1 MRIIGCDLHA
11 RQQTV
16 AMLDTACQPGIRLR
30 VLPSKREIRSCFQIN
45 VARRESLVRSG
56 EVEFCDRLCRWPSIR
71 SFRMLVCHENVT
83 AAAAIRD
90 NCEPKMNKLE
100 KLTRPVSS

>member
-30 VLPSKREIRSCFQIN
+30 VLPFKLEIRSCFQIN

-83 AAAAIRD
+83 AVAAIRD
-90 NCEPKMNKLE
+90 NCEPKVNKLE